1 MAGPPRKDYGK
12 TTATPF
18 NKSGI
23 FAGGS
28 TTSGTSKT
36 REKGRMGYRERMKY
50 LAEAAKSK
58 TFRGGVTGSGT
69 SPKSGM
75 YGSGKDRKYV
85 DVPEPNKDRRESDGA
100 FKGGPTGS
108 GTMTAADKKSAPR
121 MAGTGAHKADDGKR
135 GSHSSGSGSSATAA
149 PGSLNYFMQK
159 TLADGRGNA
168 KNRAYTLYKRA
179 QQDKRRNA

>member
-36 REKGRMGYRERMKY
+36 PEKGPMGQRERMGY

-58 TFRGGVTGSGT
+58 TFRGGVGGSGT

-85 DVPEPNKDRRESDGA
+85 DVPEPNKDSRKGAEA

-108 GTMTAADKKSAPR
+108 GSMTAADKKR
-121 MAGTGAHKADDGKR
+121 DAGRG
-135 GSHSSGSGSSATAA
+135 GSHSSGSGGSATAA

-159 TLADGRGNA
+159 TGADGKGNA

-179 QQDKRRNA
+179 QQNKRRNGA

>member
-28 TTSGTSKT
+28 TTSGTAKAKD
-36 REKGRMGYRERMKY
+36 KGPMGTRERMGY

-58 TFRGGVTGSGT
+58 TFRGGVGGSGG
-69 SPKSGM
+69 SVKSQWVGE
-75 YGSGKDRKYV
+75 GKDRKYV
-85 DVPEPNKDRRESDGA
+85 NVAEANKDSRKGAEA

-108 GTMTAADKKSAPR
+108 GTATVADKKR
-121 MAGTGAHKADDGKR
+121 DAGRG
-135 GSHSSGSGSSATAA
+135 GSHSSGSGGSVTAA

-159 TLADGRGNA
+159 TGADGKGNA

-179 QQDKRRNA
+179 QQDKRRNGA